1 MRKISSDDFEAA
13 MYALDKIR
21 KSSGKREGAWFYIT
35 YRQFS
40 SEIHTYPGRAKEI
53 LEHLL
58 LDGRIEIYASK
69 KLSYRI
75 LVPTTMSEDDFL
87 AYLKCRETGT
97 AVKKNCTLAEILSDF
112 STTENEAANN
122 KPGGWKP
129 SRVMLQRRTS
139 SGTTFDYGQSS
150 GMSVQDSFKLAREKT
165 EFLPVRERIGNRRRI
180 FPL

>member
-1 MRKISSDDFEAA
+1 MRKILSDDFEAA

-87 AYLKCRETGT
+87 AYLKCRETGA
-97 AVKKNCTLAEILSDF
+97 AVKKNCTLAEILSDS
-112 STTENEAANN
+112 STVENEAANN
-122 KPGGWKP
+122 KPGDWKP
-129 SRVMLQRRTS
+129 SRVMLQRQTS
-139 SGTTFDYGQSS
+139 SGTTFGYGKSS

>member
-87 AYLKCRETGT
+87 AYLK
-97 AVKKNCTLAEILSDF
+97 
-112 STTENEAANN
+112 
-122 KPGGWKP
+122 
-129 SRVMLQRRTS
+129 
-139 SGTTFDYGQSS
+139 
-150 GMSVQDSFKLAREKT
+150 
-165 EFLPVRERIGNRRRI
+165 
-180 FPL
+180 